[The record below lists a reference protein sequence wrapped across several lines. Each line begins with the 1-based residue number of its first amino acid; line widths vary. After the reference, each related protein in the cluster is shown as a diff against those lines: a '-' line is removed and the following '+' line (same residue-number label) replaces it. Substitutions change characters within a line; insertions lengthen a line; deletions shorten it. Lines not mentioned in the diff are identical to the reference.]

1 MQAIER
7 EVSDLYGKLWMELDT
22 VRRPEIIEQFL
33 YKVDLPASWFE
44 SKDALDAGCGS
55 GFAVWAMS
63 ELGAK
68 CSAIDLDQKNLD
80 LARRKTGVT
89 DAEFKQASVLDI
101 PYADCSFDFV
111 HCNGVLHHTTDP
123 LRGFSELVRVTR
135 PGGILFVSLY
145 GRGGIANAALAVG
158 RSVSKIVPGSLSAR
172 ILDIL
177 VGTRKLPNSFM
188 PLKVS
193 ILDNLYV
200 PIRRSFRAKDVEEM
214 FAKAGFSDVT
224 RTQTTIFD
232 HTNALNKLAFGEG
245 CLQFRGVSKRARD
258 RTDWRMERTAR
269 CGQPSRVRPGLQS
282 RLG

>member
-7 EVSDLYGKLWMELDT
+7 EVSDLYGSLWMELDS
-22 VRRPEIIEQFL
+22 VQHPKIVEQFL
-33 YKVDLPASWFE
+33 YNVDLPASWFE
-44 SKDALDAGCGS
+44 SKVALDAGCGS

-63 ELGAK
+63 QLGAK
-68 CSAIDLDQKNLD
+68 CSAIDLDQTNLD
-80 LARRKTGVT
+80 LACRRTGVT

-101 PYADCSFDFV
+101 PYADGSFDFV

-123 LRGFSELVRVTR
+123 MRGFSELVRVTR

-158 RSVSKIVPGSLSAR
+158 RSLSKLVPVSLSSR
-172 ILDIL
+172 ILDAF

-200 PIRRSFRAKDVEEM
+200 PIRRSFRAKEVEEM
-214 FAKAGFSDVT
+214 FARAGFSDVT

-232 HTNALNKLAFGEG
+232 HTTTLNRLAFGEG
-245 CLQFRGVSKRARD
+245 YLQFRGVRENSQRN
-258 RTDWRMERTAR
+258 
-269 CGQPSRVRPGLQS
+269 
-282 RLG
+282 RLANQG